1 MRAWSAFPPDGA
13 GTPAS
18 KLAVMPEKALTLV
31 ASDVAPVGGMERV
44 ALELCARLL
53 ERGWDLTIIAR
64 SCTLPAGPRIRFV
77 RILAPSRPVSVALA
91 ASWVHGSLLA
101 LRHRRGLLQTNNPVL
116 ANRVDVVH
124 AHFSERAFRE
134 RVGISRSSRPTLAF
148 RLNSWL
154 ASAIEL
160 AAERWSYR
168 PARLRRVVA
177 VSRGLAREIAGY
189 YPAVADEVIAIP
201 NGVEWQEFQRP
212 AEERSAHRSRLGVG
226 NGQLLALFVGGDWR
240 RKGLRQAI
248 AGVAG
253 APGWRL
259 AVLGEGD
266 VEGARRFASQVGAGN
281 LVEFIGRGRPHGWYA
296 AADALLLPSSYEAF
310 SLVMLEAAAAGL
322 PLLVPRINGAEELV
336 QEGINGWFVPPAA
349 EQIAERLRE
358 LAADPAR
365 LEAMG
370 SASREAARRFDWERV
385 VDRFEQLYEEL
396 GA

>member
-1 MRAWSAFPPDGA
+1 
-13 GTPAS
+13 
-18 KLAVMPEKALTLV
+18 MPEKALTLV

-44 ALELCARLL
+44 ALELCGRLL

-91 ASWVHGSLLA
+91 ASWIHGSLLV
-101 LRHRRGLLQTNNPVL
+101 LIHRRGLLQMNNPVL

-134 RVGISRSSRPTLAF
+134 RVAISRSSRPTLPY

-154 ASAIEL
+154 AAALEL

-177 VSRGLAREIAGY
+177 VSQGLAREIAGY
-189 YPAVADEVIAIP
+189 YPAVGDAVIAIP
-201 NGVEWQEFQRP
+201 NGVDWQEFQRP
-212 AEERSAHRSRLGVG
+212 AEERSVHRSRLGVG

-240 RKGLRQAI
+240 RKGLRHAI

-259 AVLGEGD
+259 AILGEGD
-266 VEGARRFASQVGAGN
+266 VESARRFASQVGAAN

-322 PLLVPRINGAEELV
+322 PLLVPQVNGAEELV
-336 QEGINGWFVPPAA
+336 QEGVNGWFVPPAA
-349 EQIAERLRE
+349 EQIAQRLRE

-396 GA
+396 RA

>member
-1 MRAWSAFPPDGA
+1 
-13 GTPAS
+13 
-18 KLAVMPEKALTLV
+18 MPEKALTLV

-148 RLNSWL
+148 RFNSWL

-226 NGQLLALFVGGDWR
+226 NGQLLA
-240 RKGLRQAI
+240 
-248 AGVAG
+248 
-253 APGWRL
+253 
-259 AVLGEGD
+259 
-266 VEGARRFASQVGAGN
+266 
-281 LVEFIGRGRPHGWYA
+281 
-296 AADALLLPSSYEAF
+296 
-310 SLVMLEAAAAGL
+310 
-322 PLLVPRINGAEELV
+322 
-336 QEGINGWFVPPAA
+336 
-349 EQIAERLRE
+349 
-358 LAADPAR
+358 
-365 LEAMG
+365 
-370 SASREAARRFDWERV
+370 
-385 VDRFEQLYEEL
+385 
-396 GA
+396 

>member
-1 MRAWSAFPPDGA
+1 M
-13 GTPAS
+13 
-18 KLAVMPEKALTLV
+18 
-31 ASDVAPVGGMERV
+31 
-44 ALELCARLL
+44 
-53 ERGWDLTIIAR
+53 
-64 SCTLPAGPRIRFV
+64 
-77 RILAPSRPVSVALA
+77 
-91 ASWVHGSLLA
+91 
-101 LRHRRGLLQTNNPVL
+101 
-116 ANRVDVVH
+116 
-124 AHFSERAFRE
+124 
-134 RVGISRSSRPTLAF
+134 
-148 RLNSWL
+148 
-154 ASAIEL
+154 
-160 AAERWSYR
+160 
-168 PARLRRVVA
+168 
-177 VSRGLAREIAGY
+177 
-189 YPAVADEVIAIP
+189 ADEVIAIP